1 MEVHPEWIFRIVW
14 LPARRQEP
22 SGGVLGSR
30 AELRQR
36 KNIFLTNPRSLQRKT
51 PQGLRLFSPA
61 PSVTP
66 SACAGPQLIGGRYG
80 AADPRDGGGGGQKGP
95 RLRSCPGALH
105 PTGSHRCSQ
114 TPPAAE
120 PVASFFISVEELTS
134 ITVLTS
140 LDAATTGNT
149 APLARLC
156 PRRRKRWGT

>member
-1 MEVHPEWIFRIVW
+1 MVW
-14 LPARRQEP
+14 LRARRQEP

-30 AELRQR
+30 AELHQQ
-36 KNIFLTNPRSLQRKT
+36 KNVFLTNPRSLQRKT

-66 SACAGPQLIGGRYG
+66 SACAGPQLMGGCYG
-80 AADPRDGGGGGQKGP
+80 AADPRGGGGAEGAEARELP
-95 RLRSCPGALH
+95 RCSPSH

>member
-61 PSVTP
+61 LSVTP

-80 AADPRDGGGGGQKGP
+80 AADPRDGGGGGRRG
-95 RLRSCPGALH
+95 RGSGAAPVL
-105 PTGSHRCSQ
+105 SI
-114 TPPAAE
+114 PPA
-120 PVASFFISVEELTS
+120 PT
-134 ITVLTS
+134 
-140 LDAATTGNT
+140 AAPK
-149 APLARLC
+149 PLRLQN
-156 PRRRKRWGT
+156 P